1 MSLRLRPD
9 ARALTAAALLVAV
22 AVMPAGRSAAA
33 AQAANPGSL
42 GDLLDR
48 VSRYV
53 QTYYTRAQSLMVEE
67 TVTVQPVR
75 ADLSPD
81 GFAASPVVR
90 LALRMDARSAAPRSR
105 ASMSCGNC
113 SCANNRPAR
122 PGAEPKCLDPMP
134 VTPEPLEF
142 LLPTHHGDFEFIHAG
157 PTQFDGRA
165 AVLLDYKPRSSG
177 TPTAKVDPKGTN
189 DMECV
194 LLDVPRR
201 FRGRIWVDPDT
212 DAVLRIDETL
222 VGPTEVPVPR
232 KAELAF
238 SRFITLM
245 RSDSTVRYTAVRFSD
260 PDETLMLPT
269 TIENVWVTGVERYSR
284 RADDAAVSELPP
296 LPDRIA
302 HRSGCRSEAG
312 LKTRGHFRT
321 DGGRP

>member
-9 ARALTAAALLVAV
+9 ARALTAAALLVAA

-33 AQAANPGSL
+33 GQVANPRSL
-42 GDLLDR
+42 GDLLER

-53 QTYYTRAQSLMVEE
+53 QSYYTRAQSLMVEE

-81 GFAASPVVR
+81 GFARRLLYDLRFEWTPDSATEKPRVDVVR
-90 LALRMDARSAAPRSR
+90 QLLL
-105 ASMSCGNC
+105 
-113 SCANNRPAR
+113 ANNRPAR

-142 LLPTHHGDFEFIHAG
+142 LLPTHHGDFEFTHAG

-177 TPTAKVDPKGTN
+177 TPSAKVDPKGTN
-189 DMECV
+189 DRECV

-201 FRGRIWVDPDT
+201 FRGRIWIDPNT

-245 RSDSTVRYTAVRFSD
+245 RSNSTMRYTAVRFSD

-269 TIENVWVTGVERYSR
+269 TIENVWVTASNGIRGVRMTQHYRNYRRFLTESR
-284 RADDAAVSELPP
+284 IVPVP
-296 LPDRIA
+296 
-302 HRSGCRSEAG
+302 
-312 LKTRGHFRT
+312 
-321 DGGRP
+321 

>member
-1 MSLRLRPD
+1 MSVRLRPD
-9 ARALTAAALLVAV
+9 ARALAAAALLVAV
-22 AVMPAGRSAAA
+22 AVVPPGRPVAAS
-33 AQAANPGSL
+33 QAANPGSL
-42 GDLLDR
+42 GDLLGR

-53 QTYYTRAQSLMVEE
+53 HWYYTRAQSLMVEE
-67 TVTVQPVR
+67 TVTVQPIR

-81 GFAASPVVR
+81 GFSRRLLYDLRFEWTPGSHREAAR
-90 LALRMDARSAAPRSR
+90 RRRAATAPREQ
-105 ASMSCGNC
+105 
-113 SCANNRPAR
+113 PAGAA
-122 PGAEPKCLDPMP
+122 GAEPKCLDPMP

-157 PTQFDGRA
+157 PTQFEGRA

-222 VGPTEVPVPR
+222 IGPTDVPVPR
-232 KAELAF
+232 KAERSF

-245 RSDSTVRYTAVRFSD
+245 RSDSTVRYIGRQVLRSRGDADAADDDR
-260 PDETLMLPT
+260 
-269 TIENVWVTGVERYSR
+269 ERVGDRVQRDSR

-296 LPDRIA
+296 LP
-302 HRSGCRSEAG
+302 HRVARSC
-312 LKTRGHFRT
+312 
-321 DGGRP
+321 PPP